1 MVTLTAPAKINL
13 TLEVLRKRPDGF
25 HEIRSVLQTIDLYD
39 TLYIEA
45 GHGVTYQCD
54 MERWSAEKSLV
65 SRAVALLKDM
75 TGCTKGAEIKIAKR
89 IPLVSGLGGDS
100 SDAAALLRGLNEL
113 WDLKLSEEKL
123 AGLAARLGSDVGFF
137 LRGGTALARG
147 KGEIISPLPPISP
160 MWLVLVTPDVPV
172 ETGKTGRMY
181 SNLKPSHFTGGDI
194 TQKVVEALSQGKKFL
209 PSMLFNTFENVA
221 FEDFNIRRLYIDPL
235 IKLGVLHVHLAG
247 SGPTLFSMFAEKAR
261 AEDIYTRCRS
271 LKMKAYLAVT
281 L

>member
-1 MVTLTAPAKINL
+1 
-13 TLEVLRKRPDGF
+13 
-25 HEIRSVLQTIDLYD
+25 
-39 TLYIEA
+39 
-45 GHGVTYQCD
+45 
-54 MERWSAEKSLV
+54 
-65 SRAVALLKDM
+65 
-75 TGCTKGAEIKIAKR
+75 
-89 IPLVSGLGGDS
+89 
-100 SDAAALLRGLNEL
+100 
-113 WDLKLSEEKL
+113 
-123 AGLAARLGSDVGFF
+123 
-137 LRGGTALARG
+137 
-147 KGEIISPLPPISP
+147 

>member
-25 HEIRSVLQTIDLYD
+25 HEIRSVLQAIDLYD
-39 TLYIEA
+39 TIYIES
-45 GHGVTYQCD
+45 GEGVSFQCD
-54 MERWSAEKSLV
+54 MKGWLGEKSLV

-75 TGCTKGAEIKIAKR
+75 TGCTKGAEIKITKR

-113 WDLKLSEEKL
+113 WDLKRSEEKL
-123 AGLAARLGSDVGFF
+123 AGLAAKLGSDVCFF

-181 SNLKPSHFTGGDI
+181 SNLKQSHFTGGDI

-221 FEDFNIRRLYIDPL
+221 FEDFNVRRLYIDPL
-235 IKLGVLHVHLAG
+235 IKLGALHVHLAG